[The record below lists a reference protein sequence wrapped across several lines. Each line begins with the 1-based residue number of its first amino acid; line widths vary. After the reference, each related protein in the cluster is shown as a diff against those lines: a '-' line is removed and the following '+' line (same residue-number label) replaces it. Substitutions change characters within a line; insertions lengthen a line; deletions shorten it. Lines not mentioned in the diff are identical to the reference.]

1 MIKINIAQ
9 YESIV
14 ENIID
19 NLNLRAYDD
28 DYSHDHYES
37 IDMRFDVES
46 NDVNAIDMIHI
57 DNIES
62 LYDAINDVIETLR
75 INRYIHLNYENDEFV
90 SFEYDDEIRIIRV
103 DSNYENA
110 HVVETLNVDMH
121 EIDEFETQR
130 NL

>member
-19 NLNLRAYDD
+19 NLNLREYDD
-28 DYSHDHYES
+28 DYSHDHFES
-37 IDMRFDVES
+37 IDM
-46 NDVNAIDMIHI
+46 IHV

-103 DSNYENA
+103 DSNYENV